1 MVQYVRA
8 KCLDC
13 ENIVVLSYEE
23 ELAPP
28 VEEGDIFE
36 AYKCPACGKSPQAHF
51 KAIKRYG

>member
-23 ELAPP
+23 EPAPP
-28 VEEGDIFE
+28 VEEGDI
-36 AYKCPACGKSPQAHF
+36 
-51 KAIKRYG
+51 